1 MARAAKPAS
10 GGGSLVASLKPLLR
24 MRKAELSVG
33 ELMERLEDADGPGP
47 VLFALTLPVMVPM
60 PPGVSMVL
68 ALPLLMVA
76 PQIVLGRRE
85 LWMPKFLSQRTVKRK
100 DLVKLLHRVLP
111 PLEKFEKLVHPRLT
125 FLTGSIGARLVGAA
139 CTLIALVLVLPIPF
153 ANLVPSV
160 AMGVFALGLTR
171 RDGLLVLAGYGL
183 IVVAAMVI
191 ALGVHGFRIGLGHL
205 HGLF

>member
-1 MARAAKPAS
+1 MARAAKPAD
-10 GGGSLVASLKPLLR
+10 GSLVASLKPLLR
-24 MRKAELSVG
+24 VRKARLSVG

-68 ALPLLMVA
+68 ALPLLVVA
-76 PQIVLGRRE
+76 PQIMLGRRE
-85 LWMPKFLSQRTVKRK
+85 LWMPKALARQTVTRK
-100 DLVKLLHRVLP
+100 DLAKLLHRVLP
-111 PLEKFEKLVHPRLT
+111 TVERFEKLVHPRLT
-125 FLTGSIGARLVGAA
+125 FLTGRVGTRLVGLA

-153 ANLVPSV
+153 ANLVPGI

-171 RDGLLVLAGYGL
+171 RDGLLILAGYGL
-183 IVVAAMVI
+183 IVVAALVV
-191 ALGVHGFRIGLGHL
+191 ALGVHGFRVGLGHL

>member
-1 MARAAKPAS
+1 MARAAKPAD
-10 GGGSLVASLKPLLR
+10 GSLVASLKPLLR
-24 MRKAELSVG
+24 VRKARLSVG

-68 ALPLLMVA
+68 ALPLLIVA

-85 LWMPKFLSQRTVKRK
+85 LWMPKFLSRQTVKREE
-100 DLVKLLHRVLP
+100 LVKLLHRVLP
-111 PLEKFEKLVHPRLT
+111 TLEKFEKLVHPRLT
-125 FLTGSIGARLVGAA
+125 FLTGATGARMVGLA

-191 ALGVHGFRIGLGHL
+191 ALGVHGFRVGLGHL

>member
-1 MARAAKPAS
+1 
-10 GGGSLVASLKPLLR
+10 LVASLKPLLR
-24 MRKAELSVG
+24 VRKARLSVG
-33 ELMERLEDADGPGP
+33 ELMKRLEDADGPGP

-68 ALPLLMVA
+68 ALPLLIVA
-76 PQIVLGRRE
+76 PQIGLGRRQ
-85 LWMPKFLSQRTVKRK
+85 LWMPKALARQTITRQA
-100 DLVKLLHRVLP
+100 LVKLLHRVIP
-111 PLEKFEKLVHPRLT
+111 PLERFEKLVRPRLT
-125 FLTGSIGARLVGAA
+125 FLTGPIGARLVGVA

-191 ALGVHGFRIGLGHL
+191 ALGIHGFRIGLGHL
-205 HGLF
+205 HGLV

>member
-1 MARAAKPAS
+1 
-10 GGGSLVASLKPLLR
+10 VATLKPLLR

-76 PQIVLGRRE
+76 PQIVLGRRK
-85 LWMPKFLSQRTVKRK
+85 LWMPKFLSSRTVKREE
-100 DLVKLLHRVLP
+100 LVKLLHRVLP
-111 PLEKFEKLVHPRLT
+111 ALGKFEKLVHPRLT
-125 FLTGSIGARLVGAA
+125 FLTGPIGARMVGAA

-153 ANLVPSV
+153 ANLVPSI
-160 AMGVFALGLTR
+160 AMGVFSLGLTR

-183 IVVAAMVI
+183 IVLAAMVI
-191 ALGVHGFRIGLGHL
+191 ALGVHGFRIGLGRL

>member
-1 MARAAKPAS
+1 MAT
-10 GGGSLVASLKPLLR
+10 LKPLLR

-76 PQIVLGRRE
+76 PQIVLGRRK
-85 LWMPKFLSQRTVKRK
+85 LWMPKFLSRQTVKREE
-100 DLVKLLHRVLP
+100 LVKLLHRVLP
-111 PLEKFEKLVHPRLT
+111 TLQKFEKLVHPRLT
-125 FLTGSIGARLVGAA
+125 FLTGSMGARMVGVA

-191 ALGVHGFRIGLGHL
+191 ALGVHGFRIGIGHL